1 MLHIKRRTNNMKTET
16 IEIKRID
23 VKQVTVKIVGD
34 GDLILNKMN
43 DVSTRQLTDQ
53 RKNKAKDLEVPNEW
67 EQIITAMHWR
77 DGKPTDFSEQGLIDA
92 LKNNAPCITA
102 FGLKKSF
109 GEAVVRN
116 EIDKFKTK
124 FDPSVNIIA
133 KGNLIPIKFTEHYID
148 EKLMSPVRGKPVL
161 VRMNRFSGW
170 SAEFTIQFTENV
182 YSLEQII
189 NIINLA
195 GFGLGIG
202 SGRTSGYGRYHVEEV
217 R

>member
-1 MLHIKRRTNNMKTET
+1 MKTET

-77 DGKPTDFSEQGLIDA
+77 DGKPTDFSEKGLIDA

-109 GEAVVRN
+109 GDAVVRN
-116 EIDKFKTK
+116 EDSYKELLMQAKAELRAFKNKYKMLTELEDI
-124 FDPSVNIIA
+124 F
-133 KGNLIPIKFTEHYID
+133 NLID
-148 EKLMSPVRGKPVL
+148 
-161 VRMNRFSGW
+161 
-170 SAEFTIQFTENV
+170 
-182 YSLEQII
+182 
-189 NIINLA
+189 
-195 GFGLGIG
+195 
-202 SGRTSGYGRYHVEEV
+202 
-217 R
+217 

>member
-43 DVSTRQLTDQ
+43 DVSARQLTDQ

-67 EQIITAMHWR
+67 EQIITALHWR
-77 DGKPTDFSEQGLIDA
+77 DGKPTDFSEQGLIYA

>member
-1 MLHIKRRTNNMKTET
+1 MLYIKRRTNNMKTET
-16 IEIKRID
+16 IEIKRIET
-23 VKQVTVKIVGD
+23 KQVTVKIVGD

-53 RKNKAKDLEVPNEW
+53 RKNKAKDMEVPNEW

>member
-1 MLHIKRRTNNMKTET
+1 MKTET
-16 IEIKRID
+16 IEIKRIET
-23 VKQVTVKIVGD
+23 KQVTVKIVGD

-67 EQIITAMHWR
+67 EQIITALHWR

-133 KGNLIPIKFTEHYID
+133 KGNLVPIKFTEHYID

>member
-1 MLHIKRRTNNMKTET
+1 MKTET
-16 IEIKRID
+16 IEIKRIET
-23 VKQVTVKIVGD
+23 KQVTVKIVGD

-43 DVSTRQLTDQ
+43 DVSTRQLTGQ

-109 GEAVVRN
+109 GDAVVRN
-116 EIDKFKTK
+116 EIDKYKTK
-124 FDPSVNIIA
+124 FDNSLNIVA
-133 KGNLIPIKFTEHYID
+133 KGNLIPIKFAEHCVD
-148 EKLMSPVRGKPVL
+148 EKLMSPKKGSPVL

-202 SGRTSGYGRYHVEEV
+202 SGRSSGYGRYHVEEV
-217 R
+217 K

>member
-1 MLHIKRRTNNMKTET
+1 MKTET

-43 DVSTRQLTDQ
+43 DVSARQLTDQ
-53 RKNKAKDLEVPNEW
+53 RKNKAKDMEVPNEW
-67 EQIITAMHWR
+67 EQIITALHWR

-133 KGNLIPIKFTEHYID
+133 KGNLVPIKFTEHYID
-148 EKLMSPVRGKPVL
+148 EKLMSPMRGKPVL

>member
-1 MLHIKRRTNNMKTET
+1 MRTET
-16 IEIKRID
+16 IEIKRIKT
-23 VKQVTVKIVGD
+23 KQVTVKIVGD

-43 DVSTRQLTDQ
+43 DVSTRQLTEQ
-53 RKNKAKDLEVPNEW
+53 RKNKAKDMEVPNEW

-77 DGKPTDFSEQGLIDA
+77 DGKPTDFSENGLIDA

-109 GEAVVRN
+109 GDAVVRN
-116 EIDKFKTK
+116 EIDKYKTK
-124 FDPSVNIIA
+124 FDNSLNIVA
-133 KGNLIPIKFTEHYID
+133 KGNLIPIKFTEHYVD
-148 EKLMSPVRGKPVL
+148 EKLMAPKKGSPVL

>member
-1 MLHIKRRTNNMKTET
+1 MKTET

-43 DVSTRQLTDQ
+43 DVSARQLTDQ

-92 LKNNAPCITA
+92 LKNNAPCSTA

-109 GEAVVRN
+109 GDAVVRN
-116 EIDKFKTK
+116 EIDKYRTK
-124 FDPSVNIIA
+124 FDNSRNIIA
-133 KGNLIPIKFTEHYID
+133 KGNLVPVKFTEDYVD
-148 EKLMSPVRGKPVL
+148 EKLM
-161 VRMNRFSGW
+161 
-170 SAEFTIQFTENV
+170 
-182 YSLEQII
+182 
-189 NIINLA
+189 
-195 GFGLGIG
+195 
-202 SGRTSGYGRYHVEEV
+202 
-217 R
+217 

>member
-1 MLHIKRRTNNMKTET
+1 MKTES
-16 IEIKRID
+16 IEIKSINTR
-23 VKQVTVKIVGD
+23 QVTVTIVGD

-43 DVSTRQLTDQ
+43 DVNIRKLTAE
-53 RKNKAKDLEVPNEW
+53 RKSKAKDTDKPNEW
-67 EQIITAMHWR
+67 EEIITAIHWYN
-77 DGKPTDFSEQGLIDA
+77 GTPTDFSEQGMIDA
-92 LKNNAPCITA
+92 LTNNAPCITA

-109 GEAVVRN
+109 GDAVVRN
-116 EIDKFKTK
+116 EIDKYKTK
-124 FDPSVNIIA
+124 FDNSLNIIA
-133 KGNLIPIKFTEHYID
+133 KGGLVPIKFTEHYID
-148 EKLMSPVRGKPVL
+148 EKLMSPRTGKPVL

>member
-1 MLHIKRRTNNMKTET
+1 MNMAKTEV
-16 IEIKRID
+16 IEIKPLNI
-23 VKQVTVKIVGD
+23 KTAEITIVGD

-43 DVSTRQLTDQ
+43 DVSARQLTDQ
-53 RKNKAKDLEVPNEW
+53 RKNKAKDMEVPNEW
-67 EQIITAMHWR
+67 EQIITALHWR

-124 FDPSVNIIA
+124 FDTSVNIIA
-133 KGNLIPIKFTEHYID
+133 KGNLVPIKFTEHYID

>member
-1 MLHIKRRTNNMKTET
+1 MAKTTT
-16 IEIKRID
+16 IEIKAIET
-23 VKQVTVKIVGD
+23 KQVTVKIVGD

-67 EQIITAMHWR
+67 EKIITAMHWR

-148 EKLMSPVRGKPVL
+148 EKLMSPKMGKPVL

-170 SAEFTIQFTENV
+170 SAEFVIKFTENV

-202 SGRTSGYGRYHVEEV
+202 SGRSSGYGRYHVADV
-217 R
+217 K

>member
-16 IEIKRID
+16 IEIKRIET
-23 VKQVTVKIVGD
+23 KQVTVKIVGD

-109 GEAVVRN
+109 GDAVVRN
-116 EIDKFKTK
+116 EIDKYKTK
-124 FDPSVNIIA
+124 FDNSLNIIA

-148 EKLMSPVRGKPVL
+148 EKLMSPRTGKPVL
-161 VRMNRFSGW
+161 VRMNRFSGR

>member
-1 MLHIKRRTNNMKTET
+1 MKTET
-16 IEIKRID
+16 IEIKRIET
-23 VKQVTVKIVGD
+23 KQVTVKIVGD

-77 DGKPTDFSEQGLIDA
+77 DGKPTDFSENGLIDA

-109 GEAVVRN
+109 GDAVVRN
-116 EIDKFKTK
+116 EIDKYRTK
-124 FDPSVNIIA
+124 FDNSLNIIA
-133 KGNLIPIKFTEHYID
+133 KGNLVPIKFTEHYVD
-148 EKLMSPVRGKPVL
+148 EKLMSPRTGKPVL

-170 SAEFTIQFTENV
+170 GAEFTIQFTENV

>member
-1 MLHIKRRTNNMKTET
+1 MKTET

-43 DVSTRQLTDQ
+43 DVSARQLTDQ

>member
-1 MLHIKRRTNNMKTET
+1 MKTET

-53 RKNKAKDLEVPNEW
+53 RKNKAKDMEVPNEW

>member
-1 MLHIKRRTNNMKTET
+1 MKTET

-43 DVSTRQLTDQ
+43 DVSARQLTDQ

-133 KGNLIPIKFTEHYID
+133 KGNLVPIKFTEHYID